1 MNPLRLFL
9 LLVVLAGLAAGL
21 SYLALRPSE
30 DPTPILPEATAD
42 ALIPGNPED
51 LRVLRIERPRYG
63 QRVSFELKDRS
74 WRMTEPVDDEA
85 DVYALGTALEVI
97 FGNDYRPALPIY
109 LAQTAEQLG
118 LDKPDVSIELEWADG
133 TTSWLRIGA
142 QEPAADFRVAERQE
156 GQVRLPLASYRKLAR
171 AVQDWRN
178 HRLHPFGVT
187 LTEVAWEPTEGQ
199 PLRLRQQGQ
208 RWRLVE
214 PIEAALSDPAHDM
227 LLALLG
233 ARLIGMGLEE
243 VAFDAWQAPIGQLN
257 LFRGKEEVQIRF
269 STDFGVQTDRRP
281 YSLTIDPLH
290 MRFLSLPLEEIQSPF
305 LLDFEPDQIAS
316 IGLEQGESVGTFQR
330 QSGSWA
336 DRQDRLLSPE
346 EAGFLDALLRYGK
359 EAMRGEPM
367 PVPEEPHSG
376 KVMFSISRQPKE
388 RGSAVL
394 RWWVQADGSLL
405 ISAQNSTEAYT
416 SSVNFEAGVADFF
429 RTVSQDSR
437 Q

>member
-21 SYLALRPSE
+21 SYLALRPSV
-30 DPTPILPEATAD
+30 DPTPGLPEASAD
-42 ALIPGNPED
+42 ALIRGNPQD
-51 LRVLRIERPRYG
+51 LRVLRLERPRYG
-63 QRVSFELKDRS
+63 QRVSFELKDGS
-74 WRMTEPVDDEA
+74 WRMTEPVEDEA
-85 DVYALGTALEVI
+85 DVYALGAALEVL

-118 LDKPDVSIELEWADG
+118 LDQPDVSVELEWADG

-156 GQVRLPLASYRKLAR
+156 GQVRLPLASYRRLSR

-187 LTEVAWEPTEGQ
+187 LTEVSWEPVEGQ

-243 VAFDAWQAPIGQLN
+243 VPFDAWQEPIGQLN
-257 LFRGKEEVQIRF
+257 LYKGKEEVQIRF
-269 STDFGVQTDRRP
+269 SKDFGVQTDRRP

-290 MRFLSLPLEEIQSPF
+290 MRFLSLPLEEMQSPF

-316 IGLEQGESVGTFQR
+316 IGLEQGEHAGTFQR
-330 QSGSWA
+330 QAGSWA
-336 DRQDRLLSPE
+336 DRQDHLLSPE

-359 EAMRGEPM
+359 EAMRGEQM
-367 PVPEEPHSG
+367 PLPEGPPSG

-394 RWWVQADGSLL
+394 RWWVQADGSTL
-405 ISAQNSTEAYT
+405 ISAQNTTEAYP

-429 RTVSQDSR
+429 RTVGQESR